1 MTTDQHREKKAAAL
15 SSPDLHRAVAAMEGP
30 AVYAL
35 LEAIS
40 ARGAEIIKEPETG
53 LIMMNVRD
61 CFNTEFHL
69 GEVLVTTAEVRIGGH
84 RGWGMIMG
92 DDGERALLLAG
103 LDVILRETA
112 DPFATEVRVEL
123 GKWLAKAEAALI
135 SERQRAATTRV
146 NFQTMVTE

>member
-1 MTTDQHREKKAAAL
+1 
-15 SSPDLHRAVAAMEGP
+15 MERP
-30 AVYAL
+30 AIYAL

-40 ARGAEIIKEPETG
+40 GRGAEIIKEPETG
-53 LIMMNVRD
+53 LIMMNARD

-69 GEVLVTTAEVRIGGH
+69 GEVLVTTAEVRIGGQ

-112 DPFATEVRVEL
+112 DLFATEVRAEL
-123 GKWLAKAEAALI
+123 GKWLSKAEAALM

>member
-1 MTTDQHREKKAAAL
+1 MTTDQQQEKTAAAL
-15 SSPDLHRAVAAMEGP
+15 SSPDLHRAVSAMERS

-53 LIMMNVRD
+53 LIMMNAKD

-69 GEVLVTTAEVRIGGH
+69 GEVLVTTAEVRIGGQ

-112 DPFATEVRVEL
+112 DLFATEVRAEL
-123 GKWLAKAEAALI
+123 GKWLSKAEAALM

>member
-1 MTTDQHREKKAAAL
+1 
-15 SSPDLHRAVAAMEGP
+15 MERS

-53 LIMMNVRD
+53 LIMMNAKD

-69 GEVLVTTAEVRIGGH
+69 GEVLVTTAEVRIGGQ

-112 DPFATEVRVEL
+112 DLFATEVRAEL
-123 GKWLAKAEAALI
+123 GKWLSKAEAALM

>member
-1 MTTDQHREKKAAAL
+1 MTTAAL
-15 SSPDLHRAVAAMEGP
+15 SSADVHRAVSAMNRP
-30 AVYAL
+30 AVRAL

-40 ARGAEIIKEPETG
+40 AQGAEIIKEPETG
-53 LIMMNVRD
+53 LIMMNTRD

-69 GEVLVTTAEVRIGGH
+69 GEVLVTQAEVRIGEQ

-103 LDVILRETA
+103 LEVILQQTA
-112 DPFATEVRVEL
+112 DSFTTKVRVEL
-123 GKWLAKAEAALI
+123 GTWLVQADAALLG
-135 SERQRAATTRV
+135 ERQRAATTRV

>member
-1 MTTDQHREKKAAAL
+1 MTTDQQQEKTAAAL
-15 SSPDLHRAVAAMEGP
+15 SSPDLHRAVSAMERP
-30 AVYAL
+30 AIYAL

-40 ARGAEIIKEPETG
+40 GRGAEIIKEPETG
-53 LIMMNVRD
+53 LIMMNARD

-69 GEVLVTTAEVRIGGH
+69 GEVLVTTAEVRIGGQ

-112 DPFATEVRVEL
+112 DLFATEVRAEL
-123 GKWLAKAEAALI
+123 GKWLSKAEAALM